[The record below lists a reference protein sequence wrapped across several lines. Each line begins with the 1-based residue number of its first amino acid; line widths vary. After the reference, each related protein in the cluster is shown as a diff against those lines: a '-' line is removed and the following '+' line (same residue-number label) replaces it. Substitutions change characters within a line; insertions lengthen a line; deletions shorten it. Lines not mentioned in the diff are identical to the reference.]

1 MKSWLRS
8 GLVGGVTGGLRA
20 EGLGWGLRVEREC
33 VKEKRLKKKRKKA
46 LLPEKRLKKIRAPRH
61 PSGGAFAGPSG
72 GRPGRGLEKHRVGA
86 F

>member
-1 MKSWLRS
+1 M
-8 GLVGGVTGGLRA
+8 GVESR
-20 EGLGWGLRVEREC
+20 ERVC
-33 VKEKRLKKKRKKA
+33 KRKKAQKKRKKA
-46 LLPEKRLKKIRAPRH
+46 LLREKRLKKIRAPRH